1 MSDEKEKLEKDDEIV
16 NQEPKKESKNISENK
31 EEKIKKEAKNKE
43 ESKNTTETKKEIQKE
58 IAKNEVEQEKKE
70 EPSSAFKK
78 VENKKVK
85 KKSKHTFLKLIL
97 IIIIILIIAYFAFF
111 IRNYLIINDI
121 RNKASKYNNMT
132 NYSYITLN
140 KYENGSSSAIT
151 FIRKD
156 NNIRYEIIDTNEEEN
171 AITIWKDLETK
182 EAITSFPYQKIA
194 IKGNEED
201 MINITGT
208 VPFEFAYYGN
218 EINGL
223 GLFSLIYTEEY
234 NDKECYIID
243 LGDNYKKWIEKDTG
257 IVLKTQN
264 GENSIIQLLNVE
276 INNVEEVYKPDLTGY
291 EIRNK

>member
-1 MSDEKEKLEKDDEIV
+1 MNDEKEKLEKNDENV
-16 NQEPKKESKNISENK
+16 KQEPKKENETILEGK
-31 EEKIKKEAKNKE
+31 EEPKNNE
-43 ESKNTTETKKEIQKE
+43 ESKNVAKTKKEEPKE
-58 IAKNEVEQEKKE
+58 TVKDEVVQEKKE
-70 EPSSAFKK
+70 ESSSTFKK
-78 VENKKVK
+78 VKSKKLK

-97 IIIIILIIAYFAFF
+97 ILIIILIIAYFVFF

-121 RNKASKYNNMT
+121 RNKASKYNNIT

-140 KYENGSSSAIT
+140 KYENDSSTAIT

-156 NNIRYEIIDTNEEEN
+156 NNIRYEIIDTNKEEN

-182 EAITSFPYQKIA
+182 EAITSFPYKKIA

-208 VPFEFAYYGN
+208 VPFEFAYYGD

-234 NDKECYIID
+234 NDKECYVID
-243 LGDNYKKWIEKDTG
+243 LGNNFKKWVEKDTG
-257 IVLKTQN
+257 IILKTQN
-264 GENSIIQLLNVE
+264 GEKYVTQVLNVE
-276 INNVEEVYKPDLTGY
+276 INSVEEIYKPDLTGY
-291 EIRNK
+291 EIKN

>member
-31 EEKIKKEAKNKE
+31 EEKIKKEAKNKK
-43 ESKNTTETKKEIQKE
+43 ESKNITETKKEEQKE
-58 IAKNEVEQEKKE
+58 TVKNEVEQEKKDE
-70 EPSSAFKK
+70 QLSTFKK

-85 KKSKHTFLKLIL
+85 KQSKHTVLKLIL
-97 IIIIILIIAYFAFF
+97 ILIIILIIAYFAFF

-140 KYENGSSSAIT
+140 KHENGSSSAIT
-151 FIRKD
+151 FIKKD
-156 NNIRYEIIDTNEEEN
+156 NNIRYEIVDTNKEEN
-171 AITIWKDLETK
+171 TITIWKDLETK
-182 EAITSFPYQKIA
+182 EGITSFPYQKVA
-194 IKGNEED
+194 VKGNEED

-208 VPFEFAYYGN
+208 VPFEFAYYGD

-234 NDKECYIID
+234 NDKECYVID
-243 LGDNYKKWIEKDTG
+243 LGDNHKKWIEKDTG
-257 IVLKTQN
+257 IILKTQN
-264 GENSIIQLLNVE
+264 GENSVTQLLNVE
-276 INNVEEVYKPDLTGY
+276 INNVDEVYKPDLTGY
-291 EIRNK
+291 EIKNQ

>member
-1 MSDEKEKLEKDDEIV
+1 MNDEKEKLEKNDENV
-16 NQEPKKESKNISENK
+16 KQEPKKENETILEGK
-31 EEKIKKEAKNKE
+31 EEPKNNE
-43 ESKNTTETKKEIQKE
+43 ESKNVAKTKKEEPKE
-58 IAKNEVEQEKKE
+58 TVKDEVVQEKKE
-70 EPSSAFKK
+70 ESSSTFKK
-78 VENKKVK
+78 VKSKKLK

-97 IIIIILIIAYFAFF
+97 ILIIILIIAYFVFF

-121 RNKASKYNNMT
+121 RNKASKYNNIT

-140 KYENGSSSAIT
+140 KYENDSSTAIT

-156 NNIRYEIIDTNEEEN
+156 NNIRYEIIDTNKEEN

-182 EAITSFPYQKIA
+182 EAITSFPYKKIA

-208 VPFEFAYYGN
+208 VPFEFAYYGD

-234 NDKECYIID
+234 NDKECYVID
-243 LGDNYKKWIEKDTG
+243 LGNNFKKWVEKDTG
-257 IVLKTQN
+257 IILKTQN
-264 GENSIIQLLNVE
+264 GEKYVTQVLNVE
-276 INNVEEVYKPDLTGY
+276 TNSVEEIYKPDLTGY
-291 EIRNK
+291 EIKN

>member
-182 EAITSFPYQKIA
+182 EAITSFPYKKIA

-208 VPFEFAYYGN
+208 VPFEFAYYGD

-234 NDKECYIID
+234 NDKECYVID
-243 LGDNYKKWIEKDTG
+243 LGNNFKKWVEKDTG
-257 IVLKTQN
+257 IILKTQN
-264 GENSIIQLLNVE
+264 GEKYVTQVLNVE
-276 INNVEEVYKPDLTGY
+276 TNSVEEIYKPDLTGY
-291 EIRNK
+291 EIKN